1 MDDCGVNEPTN
12 DTVAAALRALR
23 SSLPP
28 SEARVARTL
37 LDGYPLA
44 GIGTIAELAERA
56 KVSGPTVV
64 RLVGRL
70 GFDTFGDFQRALLEE
85 IEARLA
91 TTATSFDA
99 GSAGPEHD
107 VAGTMLREA
116 ADNIVADLHSL
127 APGEVDNVVRLLAG
141 ARSVVCVGG
150 WMTRSFADLFCDEL
164 QLLRPRCRSLG
175 SAVGVS
181 GGDLLELG
189 RRDLIVAFHARPY
202 SHTDPAEQV
211 CAWARQRGVR
221 VILFTDVWLSPI
233 SKLASHVL
241 VSRTSSSSP
250 FDSYASM
257 LALAEAV
264 IALAAIELG
273 EPAHRRMA
281 DCEAL
286 IDAWSWRPLG
296 SPSES

>member
-1 MDDCGVNEPTN
+1 MDDCSVNEAT
-12 DTVAAALRALR
+12 DTVAAALRELR
-23 SSLPP
+23 STLPP
-28 SEARVARTL
+28 SEARVARAL

-56 KVSGPTVV
+56 KVSSPTVL

-70 GFDTFGDFQRALLEE
+70 GFKNFGDFQRALLEE

-91 TTATSFDA
+91 TTAISFEA
-99 GSAGPEHD
+99 GSAAPEHD
-107 VAGTMLREA
+107 QAGTMLREA
-116 ADNIVADLHSL
+116 ADNIVADLRSL
-127 APGEVDNVVRLLAG
+127 APGEVDDVVRLLAG
-141 ARSVVCVGG
+141 ARNVVAVGG

-175 SAVGVS
+175 SAVGAG
-181 GGDLLELG
+181 GGDMLELG
-189 RRDLIVAFHARPY
+189 RRDVIVAFHARPY
-202 SHTDPAEQV
+202 WHTDPTEQL
-211 CAWARQRGVR
+211 CAWARRRGVR
-221 VILFTDVWLSPI
+221 VVLFTDVWLSPI

-264 IALAAIELG
+264 VALVAVELG
-273 EPAHRRMA
+273 DQAKRRMA
-281 DCEAL
+281 DCESL
-286 IDAWSWRPLG
+286 SDGWSWEPPG
-296 SPSES
+296 SPSRA